1 MATSPRDLRGG
12 NGMLIRANHPLWPR
26 TFRADVGIR
35 PYAGGRFLPRN
46 LARPML
52 SGVPSTPADKRAAPS
67 PSRRGR
73 GIPASGSA
81 VEEGRYQVRPG
92 TTPHPSGLRPATLS
106 QERILL
112 PYPSRLRRASLSVGE
127 GGLRREKTF
136 TPYLWSAPGTG
147 SGTARRNFPRTRS
160 CPCPAGP
167 FRPSSSGW

>member
-1 MATSPRDLRGG
+1 MPTSPRDLRGG
-12 NGMLIRANHPLWPR
+12 NGRLICTDHPLWPR

-52 SGVPSTPADKRAAPS
+52 LGVPSTPADKRAAPS

-81 VEEGRYQVRPG
+81 VEEGRHQVRPG
-92 TTPHPSGLRPATLS
+92 TAPHPSGLRPATLS
-106 QERILL
+106 WERFFPLIR
-112 PYPSRLRRASLSVGE
+112 PGRFGE
-127 GGLRREKTF
+127 KRIF
-136 TPYLWSAPGTG
+136 TPYLWSSPGTG
-147 SGTARRNFPRTRS
+147 SGTARRNFPRIRS
-160 CPCPAGP
+160 CPCPAGQ

>member
-1 MATSPRDLRGG
+1 MPTSPRDLRGG
-12 NGMLIRANHPLWPR
+12 NGGMICTDQPLWPR

-52 SGVPSTPADKRAAPS
+52 LGVPSTPAAAAAPS

-81 VEEGRYQVRPG
+81 VGEGRYQVRPD
-92 TTPHPSGLRPATLS
+92 TPPHPSGLRPATLS
-106 QERILL
+106 QERVFPLIR
-112 PYPSRLRRASLSVGE
+112 PGRF
-127 GGLRREKTF
+127 GGKSIF
-136 TPYLWSAPGTG
+136 TPYLLSSPGTG
-147 SGTARRNFPRTRS
+147 SGIARRNFPRTRF